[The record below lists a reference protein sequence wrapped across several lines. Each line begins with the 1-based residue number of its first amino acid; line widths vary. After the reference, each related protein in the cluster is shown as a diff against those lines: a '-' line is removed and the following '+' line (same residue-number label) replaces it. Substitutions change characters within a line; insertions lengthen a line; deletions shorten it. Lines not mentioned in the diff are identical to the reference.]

1 MSITKAIQNLER
13 RFDAKA
19 ERFLWRHPILGFFS
33 IFIGMPALVLSG
45 VCVSTILTTFPIAWL
60 MGWL

>member
-19 ERFLWRHPILGFFS
+19 ERFLWRHPFLGFFS
-33 IFIGMPALVLSG
+33 IFIGMPAFVLAG
-45 VCVSTILTTFPIAWL
+45 VCVSTTLVLFPIAWL

>member
-33 IFIGMPALVLSG
+33 IFIGIPALVLTG
-45 VCVSTILTTFPIAWL
+45 VCVSTTLVLFPIVWL

>member
-19 ERFLWRHPILGFFS
+19 ERFLWRHPFLGFFS
-33 IFIGMPALVLSG
+33 IFIGMPALVLAG
-45 VCVSTILTTFPIAWL
+45 VCVSTILTTFPFVWL
-60 MGWL
+60 MGRL